1 MAKITKEQLNSQL
14 FSVAARADTAKL
26 KSQATTAANKL
37 TSLVKSTV
45 GRTIGEPIS
54 NIQAITQED
63 DYGNP
68 LAPGTGVT
76 LVQDGADATLA
87 GSGGSSANAIT
98 GAGETAGSK
107 FDIVSGNSPKAVLA
121 SLTTA
126 TGKAASSFQSIA
138 NSMTTS
144 QNTAAQS
151 SAIDDGSTDFDALSD
166 TFFTEVS
173 TFTRNIDAAVGTD
186 AQNVMESVIAQASGE
201 NRSKLLALSGGDLT
215 PRKISE
221 ILNILSAGTR
231 NAQQQAINSLRS
243 ELPATDVVSIEDT
256 AQSIDTSVSSQLMKS
271 PRSDAFGTSSLPTF
285 TIGEGAS
292 LWEGTNTIVNITTP
306 SNKSRAEDAFLNTAK
321 SSKPQRIYEFDF
333 IASEEEL
340 EAEFR
345 STTREITEVVL
356 HWSATFLNQDW
367 GSEELHEIHTQRGFS
382 GIGYHY
388 VIRKDGRLQRG
399 RPVDV
404 IGSHAKDNGHNKYS
418 IGVCLI
424 GGYNCMSK
432 TKNPDRF
439 VSSASINEKQ
449 METLEQFMKMFY
461 QVFPGGQAWG
471 HVDTDKKGKID
482 PGFDVPDFV
491 RIKFGKNNV
500 SATGQNVPLSASEIR
515 AAYT

>member
-45 GRTIGEPIS
+45 GRTIGETIS

-76 LVQDGADATLA
+76 LVQEGADATLA

-98 GAGETAGSK
+98 GAGETAGPK

-231 NAQQQAINSLRS
+231 NSQQQAINSLRS
-243 ELPATDVVSIEDT
+243 ELPATDVVAIEDT

-500 SATGQNVPLSASEIR
+500 SATGQSVPLSASEIR

>member
-26 KSQATTAANKL
+26 KSQATTAASKL
-37 TSLVKSTV
+37 NSLVKSTV
-45 GRTIGEPIS
+45 GRTIGETIS

-76 LVQDGADATLA
+76 LVQEGADATLA

-98 GAGETAGSK
+98 GAGETAGPK

-231 NAQQQAINSLRS
+231 NSQQQAINSLRS

-292 LWEGTNTIVNITTP
+292 LWEGTNTIVNLTTP

-418 IGVCLI
+418 IGICLI

>member
-26 KSQATTAANKL
+26 TRQAQAATAKL
-37 TSLVKSTV
+37 DSLVKSTV
-45 GRTIGEPIS
+45 GRTIGETIS

-76 LVQDGADATLA
+76 LVQEGADATLA

-231 NAQQQAINSLRS
+231 NSQQQAINSLRS

-292 LWEGTNTIVNITTP
+292 LWEGTNTIVNLTTP

-500 SATGQNVPLSASEIR
+500 SATGQTVPLSASEIR

>member
-26 KSQATTAANKL
+26 TRQAQAATAKL
-37 TSLVKSTV
+37 DSLVKSTV
-45 GRTIGEPIS
+45 GRTIGETIS

-76 LVQDGADATLA
+76 LVQEGADATLA

-138 NSMTTS
+138 SSMTTS
-144 QNTAAQS
+144 QNAAVQS
-151 SAIDDGSTDFDALSD
+151 SAIEVGDTDFDQLAS

-173 TFTRNIDAAVGTD
+173 TFSRNIDAAVGTD

-201 NRSKLLALSGGDLT
+201 NRDKLIALGQGGLT

-231 NAQQQAINSLRS
+231 NSQQQAINELTE
-243 ELPATDVVSIEDT
+243 ELPGIDRTSIEDT

-271 PRSDAFGTSSLPTF
+271 PRSDAFGTSSLPVF

-292 LWEGTNTIVNITTP
+292 LWEGTNTVVNYTTP
-306 SNKSRAEDAFLNTAK
+306 SNKAKAEDAFLNTAK
-321 SSKPQRIYEFDF
+321 SSKAQRVYQFDF
-333 IASEEEL
+333 ISSEEEL

-345 STTREITEVVL
+345 STTREITETVL

-367 GSEELHEIHTQRGFS
+367 GSEEIHEIHLNRGFS

-399 RPVDV
+399 RPIDV
-404 IGSHAKDNGHNKYS
+404 VGSHAKDNGHNKYS
-418 IGVCLI
+418 IGLCLI
-424 GGYNCMSK
+424 GGYNCMTK

-439 VSSASINEKQ
+439 VSSASLNEKQ
-449 METLEQFMKMFY
+449 METLEQFMKIFY

-491 RIKFGKNNV
+491 KVKFGKQNV
-500 SATGQNVPLSASEIR
+500 SGSGQTAPLSASDIR
-515 AAYT
+515 EAYT